1 MKRRHRRHF
10 LHLATVTV
18 TAALAAAS
26 CIAQAQTYPTRPVT
40 MIVGFA
46 AGGPTDVIARIVAEH
61 MSRTLGHQVVVEN
74 VLGAG
79 GTIGGTRAMRAAPDG
94 HTLVMGNMGTHAAS
108 VALVPNLPYKP
119 DVDFET
125 VGLAAGT
132 PVLVVARKDFPAKDL
147 PEFIAYAKANVGK
160 LNWAHAGV
168 GSTSFTTCLL
178 FNHLLQIKPVP
189 VPFNG
194 TAPALNALLGG
205 QVDYFCDQVVSV
217 VPQLQAGTIK
227 GYAVGTPER
236 NPALPNVPTA
246 KEGSLPEFDALAWNA
261 IFAPKGTPR
270 PVLDKLTQA
279 LDLAIDDVGVRKR
292 LLDLG
297 AEIPKKADRGPQ
309 PLAELVKREI
319 ARWTPII
326 NAANN

>member
-1 MKRRHRRHF
+1 
-10 LHLATVTV
+10 
-18 TAALAAAS
+18 
-26 CIAQAQTYPTRPVT
+26 

-61 MSRTLGHQVVVEN
+61 MSRTFGQQVVIEN

-79 GTIGGTRAMRAAPDG
+79 GTIGGARAMRAAPDG
-94 HTLVMGNMGTHAAS
+94 HTLVMGNMGTHAAA
-108 VALVPNLPYKP
+108 VALVPNLAYKP
-119 DVDFET
+119 DVDFEP

-132 PVLVVARKDFPAKDL
+132 PVLVVARKDLPAKDL

-168 GSTSFTTCLL
+168 GSTSYTTCLL
-178 FNHLLQIKPVP
+178 FNHLLQIKPVS

-194 TAPALNALLGG
+194 TAPAMNALLGA

-217 VPQLQAGTIK
+217 VQQVQAGTIK

-236 NPALPNVPTA
+236 NPALPDVPTA
-246 KEGSLPEFDALAWNA
+246 KEGKLAEFDALAWNA
-261 IFAPKGTPR
+261 VFAPKGTPK
-270 PVLDKLTQA
+270 PVLDKLTEA
-279 LDLAIDDVGVRKR
+279 LDLALDDGVVRKR

-297 AEIPKKADRGPQ
+297 AEIPNKADRGQQ
-309 PLAELVKREI
+309 PLSVLVKKEI

-326 NAANN
+326 NAASNQGVAP

>member
-1 MKRRHRRHF
+1 MRTPHRRKF
-10 LHLATVTV
+10 LQLASGA
-18 TAALAAAS
+18 AALPVVSRFAW
-26 CIAQAQTYPTRPVT
+26 AQTYATRPVT
-40 MIVGFA
+40 MIVGAA

-61 MSRTLGHQVVVEN
+61 MSRTLGQQVVIEN
-74 VLGAG
+74 VPGAG
-79 GTIGGTRAMRAAPDG
+79 GTIGGTRAMRAVPDG

-108 VALVPNLPYKP
+108 VALVPNLAYKP
-119 DVDFET
+119 DVDFEA

-168 GSTSFTTCLL
+168 GSASFTTCLL

-194 TAPALNALLGG
+194 TAPTMNALLGG

-217 VPQLQAGTIK
+217 VQQVQAGTIK
-227 GYAVGTPER
+227 GFAVGTPER

-246 KEGSLPEFDALAWNA
+246 KEGKLPEFDALAWNA
-261 IFAPKGTPR
+261 VFAPKGTPK
-270 PVLDKLTQA
+270 PVLDKLAQA
-279 LDLAIDDVGVRKR
+279 LDLAVDDDGVRKR

-297 AEIPKKADRGPQ
+297 AEIPKKSDRGQQ
-309 PLAELVKREI
+309 PLAALVKSEI
-319 ARWTPII
+319 ARWTSII
-326 NAANN
+326 NAANK

>member
-1 MKRRHRRHF
+1 
-10 LHLATVTV
+10 
-18 TAALAAAS
+18 
-26 CIAQAQTYPTRPVT
+26 

-61 MSRTLGHQVVVEN
+61 MSRTLGQQVVIEN

-147 PEFIAYAKANVGK
+147 PDFIAYAKANVGK

-246 KEGSLPEFDALAWNA
+246 REGSLPEFDALAWNA
-261 IFAPKGTPR
+261 IFAPKATPK

-279 LDLAIDDVGVRKR
+279 LDLALDDDGVRKR

-297 AEIPKKADRGPQ
+297 AEIPKKADRGQQ
-309 PLAELVKREI
+309 PLADLVKREI